1 MPLVAL
7 LRKLL
12 KTLNSEGTPNQIAA
26 GIAIG
31 AVLGLTPI
39 ANLHNLVL
47 FSIVL
52 LTRVSLSGVFL
63 GWALFVPVGFL
74 LDPQFNAIGEWLLID
89 NVSMA
94 SMWEGWYNTP
104 VIAFTN
110 FNNTVVL
117 GSFICWL
124 VLTLPIFFIARI
136 GVIQYRKHLYE
147 RLTDTKLFKTVKAS
161 KLYKYYRWF
170 KPEMD

>member
-1 MPLVAL
+1 MPVLAL

-12 KTLNSEGTPNQIAA
+12 KTLNSDGTPNQIAA

-39 ANLHNLVL
+39 ANIHNLVL
-47 FSIVL
+47 FSIAII
-52 LTRVSLSGVFL
+52 TRCSISGVLL
-63 GWALFVPVGFL
+63 GWALFIPVGFL

-94 SMWEGWYNTP
+94 SMWEGLYNTP
-104 VIAFTN
+104 VIALTN

-117 GSFICWL
+117 GSFIGWL
-124 VLTLPIFFIARI
+124 VLALPVFFIARI

-147 RLTDTKLFKTVKAS
+147 RLAGTKLFKTIKAS
-161 KLYKYYRWF
+161 KVYKYYRWF
-170 KPEMD
+170 KPEVD